1 MGTETAPDG
10 ITVIG
15 GKTGTTN
22 DAGYCLVLLSNNAAG
37 DQIISIVMKADCR
50 NNLYYYMRVV
60 TAGHKLQRTVHRNPV
75 NCYLFCHNYTDL

>member
-1 MGTETAPDG
+1 MTWSSTNGYLMGTVSMHRMV

-37 DQIISIVMKADCR
+37 DQIVSIVMKADCR
-50 NNLYYYMRVV
+50 NNLYYYMNELLRQ
-60 TAGHKLQRTVHRNPV
+60 A
-75 NCYLFCHNYTDL
+75 